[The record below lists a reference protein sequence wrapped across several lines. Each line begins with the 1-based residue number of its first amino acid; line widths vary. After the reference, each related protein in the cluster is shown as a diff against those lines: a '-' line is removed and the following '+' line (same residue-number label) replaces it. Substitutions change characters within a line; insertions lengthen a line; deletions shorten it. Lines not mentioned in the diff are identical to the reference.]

1 MTQGSFFLNQ
11 IEKFLRS
18 NIYLFIASRYLIGR
32 FLPKIIYDHDFKV
45 LKNLKK
51 NILLEKKKVILDIGG
66 NDGMS
71 YHAIRKFI
79 KGIKII
85 SFEPIYHNFIKLKK
99 IEKKDSLYKAYDLA
113 ISNKNSKSNLII
125 PFFKKYAL
133 TQLASLDIKGVKNRL
148 KSSLF
153 QKNLIKKISY
163 KNTTIISRKLDFFNL
178 KPAFIKIDIEGHEY
192 ECILGGLKTIKK
204 FKPIIMVEYDAI
216 ICDKIFKILKKYN
229 YKKYFFNK
237 KNNKIQK
244 HKNENI
250 FNIFFIPKKIK
261 YDFN

>member
-32 FLPKIIYDHDFKV
+32 FLPKIIYDNDFKI
-45 LKNLKK
+45 LKNIKK
-51 NILLEKKKVILDIGG
+51 NILLDKKKVILDIGG

-85 SFEPIYHNFIKLKK
+85 SFEPIYHNFIHLKK
-99 IEKKDSLYKAYDLA
+99 IKKKDNLYNAYDLA
-113 ISNKNSKSNLII
+113 LSNKNSKSKLII
-125 PFFKKYAL
+125 PFFKKHAL
-133 TQLASLDIKGVKNRL
+133 TQLAGLDIKGVKKRL
-148 KSSLF
+148 KNSLF
-153 QKNLIKKISY
+153 QKNLIKKICY
-163 KNTTIISRKLDFFNL
+163 KNVSIISRKLDFFNL
-178 KPAFIKIDIEGHEY
+178 KPSFIKIDIEGHEY

-216 ICDKIFKILKKYN
+216 ICNKIYKILKKYN
-229 YKKYFFNK
+229 YEKYFFEMNII
-237 KNNKIQK
+237 KIQK
-244 HKNENI
+244 HKNENV